1 MPVFPSSTS
10 LIISVPL
17 ILTSLPVTNRT
28 LRKLVNIA
36 ANEEICSNG
45 AKPAALEIPQI
56 LGESRYC
63 DKTGATESGTS
74 AGVPDQLWAITK
86 QLILP

>member
-1 MPVFPSSTS
+1 MPVFPRSTS

-28 LRKLVNIA
+28 LRKLVGIA
-36 ANEEICSNG
+36 ANEEICPNG
-45 AKPAALEIPQI
+45 TKPAALEIPPI

-63 DKTGATESGTS
+63 DKTGHRVRSQCWSTGPALGYN
-74 AGVPDQLWAITK
+74 
-86 QLILP
+86 

>member
-28 LRKLVNIA
+28 LRKLVGIA
-36 ANEEICSNG
+36 ENEEICPNG
-45 AKPAALEIPQI
+45 TKPAALEIPPI

-63 DKTGATESGTS
+63 DETGVTESGAS
-74 AGVPDQLWAITK
+74 VGALDQLWAITK
-86 QLILP
+86 